1 MYVCILEKKM
11 LKTSSAKEYFLDRA
25 EKVKF
30 YFVNGNLS
38 NVVGSV
44 ILLSG

>member
-11 LKTSSAKEYFLDRA
+11 LKTSSAKEHFLDLA